1 MMCGNLFL
9 SLPVSKPPMENKPPQ
24 LESWHQLKYLCH
36 LFPYVCLVDDA
47 GNLSL
52 WKVKSLRAFK
62 NNVGVCIM
70 ETPAK
75 TVDELRQYLPRKSS
89 PAVPYPNP
97 VPLQISIVM

>member
-1 MMCGNLFL
+1 MCGNLFL

-47 GNLSL
+47 GNISL

-62 NNVGVCIM
+62 NNVGVCILK
-70 ETPAK
+70 TPAK
-75 TVDELRQYLPRKSS
+75 TVDEVRQYLPVKSA
-89 PAVPYPNP
+89 PVKKYP
-97 VPLQISIVM
+97 VPAPCDLFHSH